1 MLLEKGIRIV
11 VNEQVKIYSERIDDI
26 PVIVEW
32 LKKMEIAKWIDQKLS
47 PPHGNHEGMSY
58 GQLSV
63 LLLTYIITQSDHRLS
78 AVEPWVEAHR
88 KILELST
95 GWSIGKK
102 DASDDRLA
110 RVVEELGKQSEARQE
125 IEIKLG
131 RHLIRAYELPTE
143 VARADTTSFSVN
155 HQQGK
160 SVEESLLHYGYSK
173 DQRPDL
179 LQYRQLLAT
188 LDPMGMP
195 LVSATLEGNGADDP
209 LYFPTWQKMAKVI
222 GHKKFVFIADCKAS
236 SIATRAQIA
245 SNGGVYC
252 FPVSMSGQHPHYL
265 KQWVLDPPT
274 EILNIRLPRQDEQEA
289 PVGKGFEVE
298 LGKFWFKEDTHKW
311 VRWHERY
318 LVVYS
323 QSLAASAIRGQQQR
337 INTALT
343 ALNKLAAKPGED
355 REQLSHKVE
364 NILKRYRVTDF
375 FSTIIT
381 EEIRTV
387 TRNCR
392 RGRPSKNSTTEGVMS
407 ISLQLHIQQIDT
419 AIKSAET
426 LAGWRL
432 YVTNADAIH
441 LSLPQAVM
449 YYRDEWLLERGFH
462 RFKRGRLPALPI
474 YFQNQDRITGLMFVL
489 NIALRVF
496 TLMEFVVREAL
507 QQRQQSLAGLYD
519 GNPNRKT
526 NRPSAE
532 RMLQAFCHL
541 TLYYL
546 PDSTIFI
553 TPLSELQ
560 KQILALMKM
569 PESLYQLDSH
579 LCKT

>member
-1 MLLEKGIRIV
+1 MAI
-11 VNEQVKIYSERIDDI
+11 NEQVKINSERIDDI

-47 PPHGNHEGMSY
+47 PLHGNHEGMSY

-95 GWSIGKK
+95 GWSIAEK
-102 DASDDRLA
+102 DATDDRLG
-110 RVVEELGKQSEARQE
+110 RVVEELGLQSEARQE

-131 RHLIRAYELPTE
+131 RHLIRAYELPTL
-143 VARADTTSFSVN
+143 VARSDTSSFNVN
-155 HQQGK
+155 HQQGE
-160 SVEESLLHYGYSK
+160 SAEESLLRYGYSK
-173 DQRPDL
+173 DKRPDL

-209 LYFPTWQKMAKVI
+209 LYLPTWQQLVKVI
-222 GHKKFVFIADCKAS
+222 GHKKFVFIADCKATA
-236 SIATRAQIA
+236 IATRAQIA
-245 SNGGVYC
+245 ANGGVYC
-252 FPVSMSGQHPHYL
+252 FPVSMSGQHPQYL
-265 KQWVLDPPT
+265 QQWVLDPPAET
-274 EILNIRLPRQDEQEA
+274 VSIRLPRQDEEEPA
-289 PVGKGFEVE
+289 MGKGFEVE
-298 LGKFWFKEDTHKW
+298 LGKFWFNAETNKW

-323 QSLAASAIRGQQQR
+323 QSLAASIIRGQQQR
-337 INTALT
+337 ILT
-343 ALNKLAAKPGED
+343 ARNALDKLAKKPGDD

-364 NILKRYRVTDF
+364 NIKKRYRVNDF
-375 FSTIIT
+375 FSTTIT
-381 EEIRTV
+381 EETFV
-387 TRNCR
+387 KTRHVG
-392 RGRPSKNSTTEGVMS
+392 RGRPSKNSTTESVTS
-407 ISLQLHIQQIDT
+407 LCLQLQIQQIDT
-419 AIKSAET
+419 AIKLSET

-432 YVTNADAIH
+432 YVTNAPTTR
-441 LSLPQAVM
+441 LTLPQAVM

-462 RFKRGRLPALPI
+462 RFKRGSLPALPI
-474 YFQNQDRITGLMFVL
+474 YFQNEDRITGLMFLL

-496 TLMEFVVREAL
+496 TLMEFVVRQAL
-507 QQRQQSLAGLYD
+507 QQTQQSLAGLYD
-519 GNPNRKT
+519 GNPKRKT

-541 TLYYL
+541 NLYFL
-546 PDSTIFI
+546 TDSTIFI

-569 PESLYQLDSH
+569 PESLYQIDSL